1 MIYRPIYLGC
11 DSCGIERAPTPDES
25 RENLSEAYSRAR
37 DEGWAI
43 RRNGEDIYCPGCMG
57 VEVDVEVQVDIE
69 LELPDDSGV
78 VKFSLVPL
86 G

>member
-1 MIYRPIYLGC
+1 
-11 DSCGIERAPTPDES
+11 
-25 RENLSEAYSRAR
+25 
-37 DEGWAI
+37 
-43 RRNGEDIYCPGCMG
+43 MG